1 MLRRLLVVL
10 TFALAISCFANA
22 AIKLTV
28 NVKDG
33 DVISGDFTFKV
44 KVESEQLVTQVEFYV
59 GEDLR
64 DSDSST
70 PYEFKLD
77 TLSEKEGDLKVTF
90 AAYTSE
96 GENAKKTVTVKVDNG
111 VSAGA
116 GALVAKAN
124 DLLSQSKWDEAITVA
139 RTALKSQSNFAPA
152 QLALA
157 RAYYGKGVM
166 DQAQKNCED
175 ALTGDPK
182 NVQAL
187 NLLSA
192 IDLQKAFN
200 TYNRGGDRKDTLT
213 IIDAAF
219 KGAVDARGKV
229 LGMKVDDFG
238 PVNDANR
245 LKYADVCIEAGR
257 YSLAIDTLSAASIKD
272 TANSAIA
279 DRLIYSQL
287 RAGRWKDATRSM
299 EVYVKG
305 GNMDGLGHALNA
317 IILSIQGDS
326 AKAQDEMKEALLSDS
341 DNMGVRTANAY
352 LALRRNDTTALKK
365 IAVDLAKDSGQLPV
379 VNYYL
384 STVYNKI
391 GEYELS
397 RQAAERAL
405 LAEPMCYDMY
415 VALGNVA
422 INVALTGKFEEA
434 DKAKAVQFQYDS
446 ALTMF
451 QAALNAKPESVEA
464 LTGIASLYLL
474 QKKTSEA
481 LKYAQAAVAA
491 SRDYAGA
498 HYALSCA
505 LLQESEMLRAAKKDA
520 EASKRSAEAQ
530 QEVTL
535 AGKLDTAVLLGRPIP
550 GTDGKEV
557 WRYFMRYGPRPFLS
571 VPG

>member
-1 MLRRLLVVL
+1 MLKRLLGVI
-10 TFALAISCFANA
+10 TLACLLASFANA

-33 DVISGDFTFKV
+33 DTISGEFTFKV

-59 GEDLR
+59 GDDLR

-77 TLSEKEGDLKVTF
+77 TIAEKEGELKVTF

-96 GENAKKTVTVKVDNG
+96 GENAKKTVTVKIDNG
-111 VSAGA
+111 LSGGA
-116 GALVAKAN
+116 EALVAKAN
-124 DLLSQSKWDEAITVA
+124 DALSQSKWDDAILAA
-139 RTALKSQSNFAPA
+139 RTALKAQAGYPAA

-157 RAYYGKGVM
+157 RAFYGKGVM

-175 ALTGDPK
+175 VLTAEPK

-192 IDLQKAFN
+192 IDLQRAFN

-219 KGAVDARGKV
+219 KGAVDARAKV
-229 LGMKVDDFG
+229 LAMKVDSFG
-238 PVNDANR
+238 PVNADNL
-245 LKYADVCIEAGR
+245 LKYADTCIEAGR
-257 YSLAIDTLSAASIKD
+257 YSLAIEALAPAAIRD
-272 TANSAIA
+272 TANAALA

-287 RAGRWKDATRSM
+287 RAGRWKDATRAM
-299 EVYVKG
+299 DIYVKG

-317 IILSIQGDS
+317 IILSIQGDA
-326 AKAQDEMKEALLSDS
+326 AKSQGEMKEALLSDS

-352 LALRRNDTTALKK
+352 LALRRNDLSALSK

-384 STVYNKI
+384 STVYNKL
-391 GEYELS
+391 GEFELS
-397 RQAAERAL
+397 RQAAEKTL
-405 LAEPMCYDMY
+405 LAEPTCYDMFIER
-415 VALGNVA
+415 GNVA
-422 INVALTGKFEEA
+422 INVAMTGKFEEA
-434 DKAKAVQFQYDS
+434 DKAKAIQFQYDS

-451 QAALNAKPESVEA
+451 QAALAAKPESVEA

-481 LKYAQAAVAA
+481 LRFAQAAISA
-491 SRDYAGA
+491 SPDYAAA
-498 HYALSCA
+498 HYAMSCA

-520 EASKRSAEAQ
+520 EAGKRSVEAQ

-535 AGKLDTAVLLGRPIP
+535 AGKLDTGILLGRPIP
-550 GTDGKEV
+550 GSDGKDV
-557 WRYFMRYGPRPFLS
+557 WRYFMRYGARPFLS